1 MKKFLL
7 ALVLIVPMFAFM
19 GCSNADD
26 KKFQTI
32 EFESALAIQKQ
43 LINAESLSIDSI
55 KIVKDSIPYVLDME
69 LGQAFDD
76 FDKANDEFVRIRD
89 SYGIK
94 DDYSFGYL
102 KRATNAASK
111 FYDMQDSLKKSTKDF
126 GYIALANVCANN
138 SMGAKQTSKAIVIFA
153 DTVSLKPSGVFIIN
167 NELTQRVWNLLN
179 IDESV
184 TLNCN
189 KYGMIDTDSLNPTI
203 GFILDG
209 QRLK

>member
-7 ALVLIVPMFAFM
+7 ALVLMVPMLAFM

-32 EFESALAIQKQ
+32 ESESALAIQKQ

-102 KRATNAASK
+102 KRVTNAASK

-184 TLNCN
+184 TLNYN
-189 KYGMIDTDSLNPTI
+189 KYGMIDTDSLNPAI

>member
-7 ALVLIVPMFAFM
+7 ALVMIVPMLTFT
-19 GCSNADD
+19 GCRDADN
-26 KKFQTI
+26 KKYQTI
-32 EFESALAIQKQ
+32 ESEATLAIQKQ
-43 LINAESLSIDSI
+43 LVNAESLSIDSI
-55 KIVKDSIPYVLDME
+55 RILKDSIPYILDMG
-69 LGQAFDD
+69 LGQVFED
-76 FDKANDEFVRIRD
+76 FNKANDEFVRIRD

-102 KRATNAASK
+102 KRVTNAASK
-111 FYDMQDSLKKSTKDF
+111 FYDLQDSLKRSTKDF

-138 SMGAKQTSKAIVIFA
+138 SMGAKQTSKAIVIFT
-153 DTVSLKPSGVFIIN
+153 DTVSLKPSGVFIVN

-184 TLNCN
+184 SLKYN
-189 KYGMIDTDSLNPTI
+189 KYGMVDIDSLSPII